1 MFRSA
6 IYRTRLL
13 LLSACVC
20 ASVACASLQADDKPK
35 GLEVGDEAP
44 QFTLKDDQ
52 GNDWNSADHFGKK
65 TVVIYFYPAD
75 MTGGCTK
82 QACGFRDDAAK
93 LKEKGIEVVG
103 ISGDSVRNHQLFKQ
117 AHELNFAL
125 LADTEGKVAELFG
138 VPYSV
143 GEKTVVAEIN
153 GKKESLVRNITTQR
167 WTFVIGPDGKVLLK
181 NNKVN
186 AAEDSQHI
194 LETVAAD

>member
-1 MFRSA
+1 MYRSCLSM
-6 IYRTRLL
+6 LL
-13 LLSACVC
+13 TACLCVTVLSA
-20 ASVACASLQADDKPK
+20 ASSRADDKAK
-35 GLEVGDEAP
+35 GVEVGDKAP

-52 GNDWNSADHFGKK
+52 GNDWKSADHFGKK

-82 QACGFRDDAAK
+82 QACGFRDDAEK

-117 AHELNFAL
+117 AHDLNFTL
-125 LADTEGKVAELFG
+125 LADTEGKVAEMFG

-143 GEKTVVAEIN
+143 GERTVVAEID

-167 WTFVIGPDGKVLLK
+167 WTFVVGPDGKIAMK

-186 AAEDSQHI
+186 AAQDSKHI
-194 LETVAAD
+194 LETVGAE

>member
-1 MFRSA
+1 MYRSHL
-6 IYRTRLL
+6 LL
-13 LLSACVC
+13 LLSACLG
-20 ASVACASLQADDKPK
+20 VALTAAPTTADDKEK
-35 GLEVGDEAP
+35 GVEVGDKAP

-82 QACGFRDDAAK
+82 QACGFRDDAEK

-117 AHELNFAL
+117 AHDLNFTL
-125 LADTEGKVAELFG
+125 LADTEGKVAKMFG
-138 VPYSV
+138 VPYTV
-143 GEKTVVAEIN
+143 GERTVVAEID

-167 WTFVIGPDGKVLLK
+167 WTFVVGPDGKIVLK

-186 AAEDSQHI
+186 AAEDSKQI
-194 LETVAAD
+194 LETVAAE

>member
-1 MFRSA
+1 MYRSC
-6 IYRTRLL
+6 LL
-13 LLSACVC
+13 MLPTACLCVALTA
-20 ASVACASLQADDKPK
+20 ASSMADDKQK
-35 GLEVGDEAP
+35 GVEVGDKAP

-82 QACGFRDDAAK
+82 QACGFRDDAEK

-117 AHELNFAL
+117 AHDLNFTL
-125 LADTEGKVAELFG
+125 LADTEGKVAKMFG

-143 GEKTVVAEIN
+143 GERTVVAEID

-167 WTFVIGPDGKVLLK
+167 WTFVVGPDGKIVLK

-186 AAEDSQHI
+186 AAQDSKHI
-194 LETVAAD
+194 LETVGAE

>member
-1 MFRSA
+1 MNRVLFNR
-6 IYRTRLL
+6 
-13 LLSACVC
+13 LSAVC
-20 ASVACASLQADDKPK
+20 ICLTLFPAMSASAAENKTK
-35 GLEVGDEAP
+35 GLDVGDEAP

-52 GNDWNSADHFGKK
+52 GKDWNSADHFGKK

-82 QACGFRDDAAK
+82 QACGFRDDAQK

-103 ISGDSVRNHQLFKQ
+103 ISGDSVRNHQLFKK
-117 AHELNFAL
+117 AHDLNFTL

-138 VPYSV
+138 VPYSL
-143 GEKTVVAEIN
+143 GEKTVVAEID

-167 WTFVIGPDGKVLLK
+167 WTFVVGPDGKILLK

-186 AAEDSQHI
+186 AAEDSQQI
-194 LETVAAD
+194 LETLAAD